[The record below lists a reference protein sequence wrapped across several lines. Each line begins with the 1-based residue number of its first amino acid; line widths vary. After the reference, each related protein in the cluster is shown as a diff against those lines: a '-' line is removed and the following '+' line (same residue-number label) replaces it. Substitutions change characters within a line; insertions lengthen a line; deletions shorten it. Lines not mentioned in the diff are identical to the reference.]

1 MITICAAPI
10 LQLFQK
16 NNDDNN
22 TNNDYVAKMGNRLNG
37 VSILMGY
44 YWKWSIPFF
53 RNKKSETSRPK

>member
-44 YWKWSIPFF
+44 Y
-53 RNKKSETSRPK
+53 

>member
-22 TNNDYVAKMGNRLNG
+22 TNNDYVAKMGNRLND
-37 VSILMGY
+37 VSILMGHY
-44 YWKWSIPFF
+44 
-53 RNKKSETSRPK
+53 